1 MSSIAIVTNSFSG
14 GGAERSMNI
23 LANEF
28 QSAGY
33 ETSLI
38 AINSGPEDIVPRKCK
53 TYCLGR
59 NWKAGFSETLKSRTK
74 FKELLN
80 DLQPDSLII
89 NCELPELLIALTTTK
104 SKIVVVEHASDPWRG
119 RKILGLVVRAFLIAK
134 RVKWVAVSSDLKFWP
149 GLSKFSLVIKNP
161 VVKEYLFPPSA
172 IPKSIKSPKLV
183 FIGRLSEEKQPGMFL
198 DICRKTKIPGV
209 IFGDGPLRSEIEDRV
224 KTESLD
230 VDLRGFATYPWAEVS
245 DKDLVIVTSKNE
257 GDGLVVA
264 EAVMLDIPILLLD
277 TPDLRRFDLP
287 VDSYKKDVSDFC
299 ENIKSQV
306 ENGFQAN
313 RVNSKTQNGLSEQR
327 LLGTIFSQWLKII
340 DSN

>member
-28 QSAGY
+28 QNAGY

-89 NCELPELLIALTTTK
+89 NCELPELLIALTSTK
-104 SKIVVVEHASDPWRG
+104 SKIIVVEHASDPWRG
-119 RKILGLVVRAFLIAK
+119 RKILGLVVRFILIAK

-149 GLSKFSLVIKNP
+149 GLSKFSSVIKNP
-161 VVKEYLFPPSA
+161 VVKDYLFPPSSN
-172 IPKSIKSPKLV
+172 PKLIKSPKLV

-224 KTESLD
+224 KTENID
-230 VDLRGFATYPWAEVS
+230 IELRGFTTYPWAEVS
-245 DKDLVIVTSKNE
+245 DRDLVIVTSKNE

-264 EAVMLDIPILLLD
+264 EAVMLGIPILLLD
-277 TPDLRRFDLP
+277 TPDLQRFDLP
-287 VDSYKKDVSDFC
+287 VNSYKKDVSDFC
-299 ENIKSQV
+299 ESINSQV
-306 ENGFQAN
+306 ENGFEIN
-313 RVNSKTQNGLSEQR
+313 RVDSKIQNGLSEQR
-327 LLGTIFSQWLKII
+327 FLGKIFSQWLKII
-340 DSN
+340 YSN

>member
-1 MSSIAIVTNSFSG
+1 
-14 GGAERSMNI
+14 MNI

-28 QSAGY
+28 QSAGC

-38 AINSGPEDIVPRKCK
+38 AINSGPEDVVPRKCK

-59 NWKAGFSETLKSRTK
+59 NWKAGFSETLRSRKK

-89 NCELPELLIALTTTK
+89 NCELPELLIALTSTK

-119 RKILGLVVRAFLIAK
+119 RKILGLVVRAILIAK

-149 GLSKFSLVIKNP
+149 GLSKFSSVIKNP

-183 FIGRLSEEKQPGMFL
+183 FIGRLSEEKQPGMFV
-198 DICRKTKIPGV
+198 DICKETKIPGV
-209 IFGDGPLRSEIEDRV
+209 IFGDGPLRSEIEGRV
-224 KTESLD
+224 KTGNLD
-230 VDLRGFATYPWAEVS
+230 IEIRGFTNYPWAEVS

-264 EAVMLDIPILLLD
+264 EAVILGIPILLLD
-277 TPDLRRFDLP
+277 TPDLRRNELSGKNYFRGT
-287 VDSYKKDVSDFC
+287 SEIIKKL
-299 ENIKSQV
+299 SQDTPRNFSNLHPTLI
-306 ENGFQAN
+306 EKT
-313 RVNSKTQNGLSEQR
+313 RLMNSRNLEQIVIEWNN
-327 LLGTIFSQWLKII
+327 LL
-340 DSN
+340 N

>member
-80 DLQPDSLII
+80 ELQPDSLII
-89 NCELPELLIALTTTK
+89 NCELPELLIALTSTK

-119 RKILGLVVRAFLIAK
+119 RKILGLVVRAILIVK

-149 GLSKFSLVIKNP
+149 GLSKFSSVIKNP

-172 IPKSIKSPKLV
+172 IPKSTKSPKLV
-183 FIGRLSEEKQPGMFL
+183 FIGRLSDEKQPGMFV
-198 DICRKTKIPGV
+198 DICRETKIPGV
-209 IFGDGPLRSEIEDRV
+209 IFGDGPLRSEIEGRV
-224 KTESLD
+224 KTENID
-230 VDLRGFATYPWAEVS
+230 VDLRGFTTYPWAEVS

-306 ENGFQAN
+306 ENGFQAI
-313 RVNSKTQNGLSEQR
+313 RADSKIQNGLSEQR

>member
-104 SKIVVVEHASDPWRG
+104 SKIFVVEHASDPWRG
-119 RKILGLVVRAFLIAK
+119 RKTLGLVVRAILVAK

-149 GLSKFSLVIKNP
+149 GLSKFSSVIKNP

-172 IPKSIKSPKLV
+172 IPKSMKSPKLV

-209 IFGDGPLRSEIEDRV
+209 IFGDGPLKSEIGSRV
-224 KTESLD
+224 KTENLD
-230 VDLRGFATYPWAEVS
+230 IELRGFTTYPWAEVS
-245 DKDLVIVTSKNE
+245 DRDLVIVTSKNE

-264 EAVMLDIPILLLD
+264 EAVMLGIPILLLD
-277 TPDLRRFDLP
+277 TPDLQRFDLP
-287 VDSYKKDVSDFC
+287 VNSYKKDVSDFC
-299 ENIKSQV
+299 ESINSQV
-306 ENGFQAN
+306 ENGFEIN
-313 RVNSKTQNGLSEQR
+313 RVDSKIQNGLSEQR
-327 LLGTIFSQWLKII
+327 FLGKIFSQWLKFIY
-340 DSN
+340 SN

>member
-1 MSSIAIVTNSFSG
+1 
-14 GGAERSMNI
+14 MNI

-33 ETSLI
+33 KTSLI

-59 NWKAGFSETLKSRTK
+59 NWKAGFFETLKSRTK
-74 FKELLN
+74 LKELLN

-89 NCELPELLIALTTTK
+89 NCELPELLIALTSTK
-104 SKIVVVEHASDPWRG
+104 SRIVVVEHASDPWRG
-119 RKILGLVVRAFLIAK
+119 RKIIGLVVRAILIAK
-134 RVKWVAVSSDLKFWP
+134 GVKWIAVSSDLKFWP
-149 GLSKFSLVIKNP
+149 GLSKFSSVIKNP
-161 VVKEYLFPPSA
+161 IVKEYLFPPSA

-183 FIGRLSEEKQPGMFL
+183 FIGRLSEEKQPGMFV
-198 DICRKTKIPGV
+198 DICKETKIPGV
-209 IFGDGPLRSEIEDRV
+209 IFGDGPLRSEIEGRV
-224 KTESLD
+224 KNENLD
-230 VDLRGFATYPWAEVS
+230 VNLRGFTTYPWAEVS

-264 EAVMLDIPILLLD
+264 EAVILGIPILLLD

-287 VDSYKKDVSDFC
+287 VNSYKKDVSDFC
-299 ENIKSQV
+299 ENINSHV

-313 RVNSKTQNGLSEQR
+313 RVDSKTQNRLSEQR

>member
-59 NWKAGFSETLKSRTK
+59 NWKAGFSETLRSRTK

-119 RKILGLVVRAFLIAK
+119 RKILGLVVRAILIAK
-134 RVKWVAVSSDLKFWP
+134 KVKWVAVSSDLKFWP
-149 GLSKFSLVIKNP
+149 GLSKFSSVIKNP

-172 IPKSIKSPKLV
+172 ITKSIKSPKLV
-183 FIGRLSEEKQPGMFL
+183 FIGRLSEEKQPGMFV
-198 DICRKTKIPGV
+198 DICKETKIPGV
-209 IFGDGPLRSEIEDRV
+209 IFGDGPLRGEIEGRV
-224 KTESLD
+224 KTGNLD
-230 VDLRGFATYPWAEVS
+230 IEIRGFTNYPWAEVS

-264 EAVMLDIPILLLD
+264 EAVILGIPILLLD
-277 TPDLRRFDLP
+277 TADLRRHKLP
-287 VDSYKKDVSDFC
+287 SDNYFNNKTEIRKLLLPGNLVNFLPFRVSMDVSRGVKD
-299 ENIKSQV
+299 SR
-306 ENGFQAN
+306 N
-313 RVNSKTQNGLSEQR
+313 RER
-327 LLGTIFSQWLKII
+327 LLLQWEGLV
-340 DSN
+340 S

>member
-33 ETSLI
+33 ATSLI

-80 DLQPDSLII
+80 VLQPDSLII
-89 NCELPELLIALTTTK
+89 NCELPELLIALISTK
-104 SKIVVVEHASDPWRG
+104 SNIIVVEHASDPWRG
-119 RKILGLVVRAFLIAK
+119 RKILGLAVRAILIAK

-149 GLSKFSLVIKNP
+149 GLSKFSSVIKNP

-172 IPKSIKSPKLV
+172 IPKAIKSPKLV
-183 FIGRLSEEKQPGMFL
+183 FIGRLSEEKQPEMFL
-198 DICRKTKIPGV
+198 DICRETRIPGI

-230 VDLRGFATYPWAEVS
+230 VELRGFTTYPWAEVS
-245 DKDLVIVTSKNE
+245 DRDLVIVTSKNE

-264 EAVMLDIPILLLD
+264 EAIILSIPILLLD
-277 TPDLRRFDLP
+277 TPDLQRFDLP
-287 VDSYKKDVSDFC
+287 VNSYKKDVSDFC
-299 ENIKSQV
+299 ESIDSHV
-306 ENGFQAN
+306 ENGFEVN
-313 RVNSKTQNGLSEQR
+313 RIDLKTQNGLSEQR

-340 DSN
+340 YSS

>member
-33 ETSLI
+33 ATSLI

-59 NWKAGFSETLKSRTK
+59 NWKAGFSETLRSRTK

-104 SKIVVVEHASDPWRG
+104 AKIFVVEHASDPWRG
-119 RKILGLVVRAFLIAK
+119 RKTLGLVVRAILVAK

-149 GLSKFSLVIKNP
+149 GLSKFSSVIKNP

-172 IPKSIKSPKLV
+172 IPKSMKSPKLV

-209 IFGDGPLRSEIEDRV
+209 IFGDGPLKSEIGSRV
-224 KTESLD
+224 KTENLD
-230 VDLRGFATYPWAEVS
+230 IELRGFTTYPWAEVS
-245 DKDLVIVTSKNE
+245 DRDLVIVTSKNE

-264 EAVMLDIPILLLD
+264 EAVMLGIPILLLD
-277 TPDLRRFDLP
+277 TPDLQRFDLP
-287 VDSYKKDVSDFC
+287 VNSYKKDVSDFC
-299 ENIKSQV
+299 ESINSQV
-306 ENGFQAN
+306 ENGFEIN
-313 RVNSKTQNGLSEQR
+313 RVDSKIQNGLSEQR
-327 LLGTIFSQWLKII
+327 FLGKIFSQWLKII
-340 DSN
+340 YSN

>member
-1 MSSIAIVTNSFSG
+1 
-14 GGAERSMNI
+14 MNI

-59 NWKAGFSETLKSRTK
+59 NWKAGFSETLRSRKK

-80 DLQPDSLII
+80 NLQPDSLII
-89 NCELPELLIALTTTK
+89 NCELPELLIALTFTK

-119 RKILGLVVRAFLIAK
+119 RKILGLVVRAILIAK

-149 GLSKFSLVIKNP
+149 GLSKFSSVIKNP
-161 VVKEYLFPPSA
+161 IVKEYLFPPSI

-198 DICRKTKIPGV
+198 DICKETKIPGV
-209 IFGDGPLRSEIEDRV
+209 IFGDGPLRSEIEGIV
-224 KTESLD
+224 KTENLD
-230 VDLRGFATYPWAEVS
+230 VELRGFTTHPWAEVS

-264 EAVMLDIPILLLD
+264 EAIILGIPILLLD
-277 TPDLRRFDLP
+277 TPDLQRFDLL
-287 VDSYKKDVSDFC
+287 VNSYKKSVSDFC
-299 ENIKSQV
+299 ENINRHI

-313 RVNSKTQNGLSEQR
+313 RVDSKTQNGLSEQR
-327 LLGTIFSQWLKII
+327 LLGTIFCQWLKII
-340 DSN
+340 QSN

>member
-38 AINSGPEDIVPRKCK
+38 AINFGPEDIVPRKCK

-74 FKELLN
+74 FKQILN

-89 NCELPELLIALTTTK
+89 NCELPELLIALTSTK
-104 SKIVVVEHASDPWRG
+104 SKIIVVEHASDPWRG
-119 RKILGLVVRAFLIAK
+119 RKILGLVVRAILIAK

-149 GLSKFSLVIKNP
+149 GLSKFNSVIKNP

-198 DICRKTKIPGV
+198 DICRETKIPGV
-209 IFGDGPLRSEIEDRV
+209 IFGDGPLRNEIEDRV
-224 KTESLD
+224 KTEKLD
-230 VDLRGFATYPWAEVS
+230 VDLRGFTTYPWAEIS
-245 DKDLVIVTSKNE
+245 DEDLVIVTSKNE

-264 EAVMLDIPILLLD
+264 EAVMLGNPILLLD
-277 TPDLRRFDLP
+277 TPDLRRYELSDKNYFRGTSESIKKLP
-287 VDSYKKDVSDFC
+287 QDTPWNFSNLHPTLIEKTRL
-299 ENIKSQV
+299 I
-306 ENGFQAN
+306 
-313 RVNSKTQNGLSEQR
+313 NSRKLEQIVIAWNN
-327 LLGTIFSQWLKII
+327 LL
-340 DSN
+340 N